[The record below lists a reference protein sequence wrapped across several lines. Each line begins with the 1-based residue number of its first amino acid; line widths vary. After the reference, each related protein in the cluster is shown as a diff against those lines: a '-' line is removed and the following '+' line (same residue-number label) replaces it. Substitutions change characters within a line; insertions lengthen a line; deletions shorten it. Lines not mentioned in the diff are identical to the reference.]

1 MSVYGMFRALTRAT
15 LMVIAPSAPVA
26 WSPGTPPLTEAL
38 RARVLAGAASAAER
52 AMEVLP
58 VSGRRVVA
66 VPVDAAMRRII
77 GTQPRIIGTQPG
89 SFERRV
95 AVPVGPGHAALA
107 APWGE
112 PDPVPGVVLRTRWVS
127 ATWLRPPT
135 PAPAGARPEVASTAD
150 PGPRP
155 LARPIVRREPPV
167 PPSMRIRKAAVMAF
181 GLLVSLV
188 AVEAAARVGRR

>member
-1 MSVYGMFRALTRAT
+1 LFRALTRAT
-15 LMVIAPSAPVA
+15 LLVIAPSAPVA

-38 RARVLAGAASAAER
+38 RARVLAGATSAAER
-52 AMEVLP
+52 AIEVLP

-66 VPVDAAMRRII
+66 VPVDAAMRWII
-77 GTQPRIIGTQPG
+77 GTQPTTIEG
-89 SFERRV
+89 RR
-95 AVPVGPGHAALA
+95 AVPVGPGHAALV

-112 PDPVPGVVLRTRWVS
+112 PDPVPGVILGTTSVP

-135 PAPAGARPEVASTAD
+135 PTAAPVLPTAPTAD
-150 PGPRP
+150 VPRSAP
-155 LARPIVRREPPV
+155 LARPVARREPPAM
-167 PPSMRIRKAAVMAF
+167 PASMRLRKAAMMAF